1 MGSSEEQ
8 RKDEKMKNVLVCVT
22 EQKTCERLIR
32 YGKEL
37 VEGCDGEMIVVH
49 IAQYPLSELAGSDAA
64 DSLEYLYQKAL
75 EYNSNFILVRSG
87 NVPATLA
94 SMISK
99 NSISKI
105 VMGETRK
112 TDEEESTINA
122 FEGFLHDDV
131 EVIVVPEEEETD
143 EDA

>member
-1 MGSSEEQ
+1 
-8 RKDEKMKNVLVCVT
+8 
-22 EQKTCERLIR
+22 
-32 YGKEL
+32 
-37 VEGCDGEMIVVH
+37 
-49 IAQYPLSELAGSDAA
+49 
-64 DSLEYLYQKAL
+64 
-75 EYNSNFILVRSG
+75 
-87 NVPATLA
+87 
-94 SMISK
+94 MISK
-99 NSISKI
+99 YSISKI